1 MSPQRPLFSLII
13 FLASL
18 SLCFCYYMEEPLDQ
32 TNAERYP
39 VHHNWRLIKPKHHQ
53 HFGFMPRTSRATW
66 TSSRPHGTVVVSVD
80 DYGAK
85 ADGRDDS
92 EAFEKAWHDACSRG
106 AALVVPQ
113 NRIYLLKPITFS
125 GPCQPNTAFM
135 VHGTIKAWPQ
145 ISAYEQDRLH
155 WIVFDSVS
163 NFRVDGGGTFN
174 GNGKKW
180 WQNSCKTNPNLVSH
194 ALLIKLP
201 CKDGPTAVTFTGCNN
216 LRVANLR
223 FIDAQQMHVTFQK
236 CFNVIASNLVVRA
249 PENSPNT
256 DGIHVSE
263 TQNIQISN
271 SDIGTGDD
279 CVSIVSGSQNVRV
292 TDITCGPGHGI
303 SIGSLG
309 ADNSEA
315 EVSNVVVNR
324 ATLTGTTNGV
334 RIKTW
339 QGGSGYA
346 RNIKF
351 LNIAMQNVTNPIII
365 DQYYCD
371 QQTPCREQ
379 KSGVQL
385 SKVLYQ
391 NIRGTSASEVA
402 IKFDCS
408 RTVPC
413 REIYVQD
420 VILEP
425 EGGSGGTIATCE
437 NVRYVNRGKFFPQC
451 SPPPRISMWIAD
463 FMSIDLRND
472 SWLQRMDVGGLM
484 DVGEG
489 FLSMDGCR
497 RKKELLE

>member
-1 MSPQRPLFSLII
+1 MCPQTPIISLSIV
-13 FLASL
+13 LASL
-18 SLCFCYYMEEPLDQ
+18 VLCTGWYIEEPLNYQ
-32 TNAERYP
+32 TNAEYYYPYP
-39 VHHNWRLIKPKHHQ
+39 VHDGRLIRTKHR
-53 HFGFMPRTSRATW
+53 HFGFMTRANRPSLH
-66 TSSRPHGTVVVSVD
+66 SSRPVRTVNVD
-80 DYGAK
+80 DFGAK

-92 EAFEKAWHDACSRG
+92 KAFKKAWNEACSRG
-106 AALVVPQ
+106 AVLVVPE
-113 NRIYLLKPITFS
+113 NRIYSLKPVTFS

-135 VHGTIKAWPQ
+135 IYGTIEAWTQ
-145 ISAYEQDRLH
+145 MSAYEDRLH
-155 WIVFDSVS
+155 WIVFDSIT
-163 NFRVDGGGTFN
+163 NFRLDGGGTFN

-180 WQNSCKTNPNLVSH
+180 WQNSCKANKN
-194 ALLIKLP
+194 IP
-201 CKDGPTAVTFTGCNN
+201 CKDEPRPKAVTFYQCNN
-216 LRVANLR
+216 LKVKNLM
-223 FIDAQQMHVTFQK
+223 FKDAPQMHVTFQK
-236 CFNVIASNLVVRA
+236 CFNVMVSNLVIRA
-249 PENSPNT
+249 PGDSPNT
-256 DGIHVSE
+256 DGIHVAE
-263 TQNIQISN
+263 TQNIFISN

-279 CVSIVSGSQNVRV
+279 CISIISGSQNVRA

-309 ADNSEA
+309 AANSEA

-324 ATLTGTTNGV
+324 ATLRGTTNGV

-371 QQTPCREQ
+371 QAEACQEQ
-379 KSGVQL
+379 DSAVQL
-385 SKVLYQ
+385 SNVLYQ

-413 REIYVQD
+413 RKIYLQD

-425 EGGSGGTIATCE
+425 EGSGGTIATCE

-451 SPPPRISMWIAD
+451 TH
-463 FMSIDLRND
+463 
-472 SWLQRMDVGGLM
+472 
-484 DVGEG
+484 
-489 FLSMDGCR
+489 
-497 RKKELLE
+497 